1 MPRPPRRQQLRQ
13 RQQKVSCKAAP
24 LWRSLLSSRSGGR
37 AKHGRVLADLD
48 PLGRRAPRRLQLG
61 RRGALARRALE
72 PFLAQ
77 PLLAS
82 PVAGAAEVA
91 VQREGSRRHATAVR
105 RAPGKLQLRHVREAE
120 RPRRQ
125 PDEHGCASKCKPPAP
140 RLLAGPEIPV
150 EPHRATP
157 SWYAA
162 YHARWPAPGPRIH
175 RRAPRCAS
183 LFPAPR

>member
-82 PVAGAAEVA
+82 PVAGGLAVAGLADVLLEALTAPLKSPFSGRVAADTLPLYVVRPGSSSSGMYAKPSVQDASQTSMA
-91 VQREGSRRHATAVR
+91 VLVNLNRQH
-105 RAPGKLQLRHVREAE
+105 RACLLVG
-120 RPRRQ
+120 
-125 PDEHGCASKCKPPAP
+125 PA
-140 RLLAGPEIPV
+140 EIPK
-150 EPHRATP
+150 
-157 SWYAA
+157 
-162 YHARWPAPGPRIH
+162 
-175 RRAPRCAS
+175 
-183 LFPAPR
+183 